1 MKSIKQT
8 IVDLFHNES
17 IRSEIKDIIKP
28 FGIFIY
34 NELYFYLLMILVYC
48 GLLFIALLG
57 ALYYLLDVH
66 RQLNMLLVKKEYTDN
81 I

>member
-34 NELYFYLLMILVYC
+34 NELYFYLLMILVYF
-48 GLLFIALLG
+48 GLLFISLLG

>member
-57 ALYYLLDVH
+57 TLYYLLDIH
-66 RQLNMLLVKKEYTDN
+66 RQLNMLLAKKEYTDN

>member
-57 ALYYLLDVH
+57 TLYYLLGIH
-66 RQLNMLLVKKEYTDN
+66 RQLNMLLAKKEYTDN